1 MAQQLAR
8 FNIAAVPM
16 DATLQD
22 VIAKLAQD
30 HFAAIADGYI
40 FVLRVWLTSPCVP
53 KFRATTEQVA
63 LAAFTAW
70 QAKRDVSL
78 KVGAFRLR
86 AGRDDHAGKSWA
98 YFSVERAPALLDLQS
113 DCARHLVEAG
123 LEILTP
129 PETYSPH
136 ITLARLPGMPT
147 TEIATPM
154 FPYDAPVSFRP
165 AVGRSSEYGV
175 LLGTLGGGRA

>member
-1 MAQQLAR
+1 VAQQLAR

-22 VIAKLAQD
+22 VIASLAQAQ
-30 HFAAIADGYI
+30 FAAIEDGYI
-40 FVLRVWLTSPCVP
+40 LGPAALAHVTLCQ
-53 KFRATTEQVA
+53 FRAATEQVA
-63 LAAFTAW
+63 LDAFKSW
-70 QAKRDVSL
+70 QGNRDVSL
-78 KVGAFRLR
+78 SVGAFRLR

-98 YFSVERAPALLDLQS
+98 YFSVERAPALLDLQG
-113 DCARHLVEAG
+113 DCARHLVESG

-129 PETYSPH
+129 PATYSPH

-154 FPYDAPVSFRP
+154 FPCDGPVSFRP
-165 AVGRSSEYGV
+165 AVGRSTENGV
-175 LLGTLGGGRA
+175 LLGTLEDGHA